1 MGRPVARKKIHGI
14 KRHDKKP
21 EPKLG
26 GIDHTARS
34 DEGTI
39 EQRKSFLIQFSRTN
53 EKTRRIQ
60 TG

>member
-26 GIDHTARS
+26 GIDHTARF
-34 DEGTI
+34 DEGTTI

-53 EKTRRIQ
+53 EKIRRI
-60 TG
+60 